1 MKTKTFTTPKTN
13 EQVTPKK
20 APIGCTIAVLIGIIG
35 LAIYITYAIFFKSPE
50 IPTKTDAYVITQ
62 ELLKNKFNS
71 SCKEISFPFSDYKH
85 DYLNDSSYLIISH
98 FTYKDYLGA
107 QYQYNYKARV
117 KWNGGR
123 WTNANNWTLVYV
135 EEFPQ

>member
-1 MKTKTFTTPKTN
+1 MSRLPLKRH
-13 EQVTPKK
+13 Q
-20 APIGCTIAVLIGIIG
+20 GCTIAVLIGIIG
-35 LAIYITYAIFFKSPE
+35 LAIYIIYAVFFKSPE
-50 IPTKTDAYVITQ
+50 IPTKTEAYVITQ

-71 SCKEISFPFSDYKH
+71 SYNEISFPFSDYKY

-98 FTYKDYLGA
+98 FTYKNYLGA
-107 QYQYNYKARV
+107 QYQYNYKARI

-123 WTNANNWTLVYV
+123 WTNANNWTLIYV